1 MRVLGKLNLHCLTY
15 GSICGTMAP
24 KLQRISVSKID
35 KLIQQ
40 ALGAPQNLRFRELC
54 TLCEY
59 FGMELRKKKGSH
71 RTYKRE
77 LAPVFTL
84 SIQDDDGKAKP
95 YQVRQLLDKVRDH
108 GLYDFQEEE

>member
-1 MRVLGKLNLHCLTY
+1 
-15 GSICGTMAP
+15 
-24 KLQRISVSKID
+24 
-35 KLIQQ
+35 
-40 ALGAPQNLRFRELC
+40 
-54 TLCEY
+54 
-59 FGMELRKKKGSH
+59 MELRKKKGSH